1 MKVKKQV
8 NKEKQTIDLL
18 SQIGKLLLQHGAETE
33 LVESSIKNAASKLG
47 CKDLAILIFPN
58 AIMLSLPSSERIYNT
73 QLYKAERQD
82 VNFRALDK
90 VIAIIE
96 QIDTATD
103 MTKLLKELHN
113 EESLSPMYPYYLRNL
128 MAGVGCGAFSL
139 LFGGDITILLAT
151 FFASALG
158 FYLNSFLLK
167 RYFNPF
173 IAIILVSFST
183 TISSGLLTLD
193 NEMAHIAIASSIL
206 FLVPSVAFINSVND
220 LTKRHYTTGLVRG
233 VRGVI
238 ISFAIAIGISLALH
252 LLGVEKFL

>member
-1 MKVKKQV
+1 MK
-8 NKEKQTIDLL
+8 NEKQTIDLL

-33 LVESSIKNAASKLG
+33 LVESSIKNAANKLG
-47 CKDLAILIFPN
+47 YEDLAILIFPN
-58 AIMLSLPSSERIYNT
+58 AIMLSLPTSQKIYNT

-90 VIAIIE
+90 VVGLIE
-96 QIDTATD
+96 TIDANTNGAE
-103 MTKLLKELHN
+103 LLKELKD
-113 EESLSPMYPYYLRNL
+113 EENLSPMYPYYLRNL
-128 MAGVGCGAFSL
+128 MAGLGCGAFSL
-139 LFGGDITILLAT
+139 LFGGDLLIFLAT
-151 FFASALG
+151 FFASSVG

-167 RYFNPF
+167 RFFNPF

-183 TISSGLLTLD
+183 TISSGILTLG

-220 LTKRHYTTGLVRG
+220 LTKRHYMTGLVRG

-238 ISFAIAIGISLALH
+238 ISFAIAIGISLALYI
-252 LLGVEKFL
+252 LGVEKFL